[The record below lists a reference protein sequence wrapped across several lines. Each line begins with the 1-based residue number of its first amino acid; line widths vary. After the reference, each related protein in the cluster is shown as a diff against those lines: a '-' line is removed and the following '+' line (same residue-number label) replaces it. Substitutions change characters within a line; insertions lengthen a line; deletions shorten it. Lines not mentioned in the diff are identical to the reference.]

1 MLYTLSGDD
10 MSYSWIL
17 LCTILVIV
25 EFVTVNL
32 VTIWFAIGAFFAF
45 LTSLLIDNTIIQ
57 IVIFFLVSIL
67 SLIFTRPVFKKYL
80 VPKTIK
86 TNYDKVVGMIGIVTK
101 DINLLEYGEVKV
113 DGKYWTAKAEEEIKK
128 GSKVE
133 ILSIE
138 GVKLI
143 VKRKEN
149 DL

>member
-1 MLYTLSGDD
+1 

-32 VTIWFAIGAFFAF
+32 VTIWFAIGALFAF
-45 LTSLLIDNTIIQ
+45 LTSLLIDNTIVQ

-67 SLIFTRPVFKKYL
+67 SLIFTRPIVKKYL

-86 TNYDKVVGMIGIVTK
+86 TNYDKVIGMTGIVTK
-101 DINLLEYGEVKV
+101 DIEKLEYGEVKV
-113 DGKYWTAKAEEEIKK
+113 DGKYWTAKANEEIKK

>member
-1 MLYTLSGDD
+1 MT
-10 MSYSWIL
+10 YSWIL
-17 LCTILVIV
+17 LCTILVVV
-25 EFVTVNL
+25 EFITINL
-32 VTIWFAIGAFFAF
+32 VTIWFAIGALFAF
-45 LTSLLIDNTIIQ
+45 LTSLLIDNTVIQ
-57 IVIFFLVSIL
+57 VVIFFLVSIL
-67 SLIFTRPVFKKYL
+67 SLIFTRPIVKKYL

-86 TNYDKVVGMIGIVTK
+86 TNYDKVIGMTGIVTSN
-101 DINLLEYGEVKV
+101 INEDEYGEVKV
-113 DGKYWTAKAEEEIKK
+113 DGKHWTAKANEEIKK

>member
-1 MLYTLSGDD
+1 MT
-10 MSYSWIL
+10 YSWIL
-17 LCTILVIV
+17 LCALLIVIEFITI
-25 EFVTVNL
+25 NL
-32 VTIWFAIGAFFAF
+32 VTIWFAIGALFAF
-45 LTSLLIDNTIIQ
+45 LVSLLTSNTIIQ
-57 IVIFFLVSIL
+57 VVVFFLISIL
-67 SLIFTRPVFKKYL
+67 SLAFTRPLVKKYL

-86 TNYDKVVGMIGIVTK
+86 TNYDKVLGMTGIVTK
-101 DINLLEYGEVKV
+101 DIEKYEYGEVKV
-113 DGKYWTAKAEEEIKK
+113 DGKYWTAKASESIKK